1 MKNLRI
7 ILLASGDLYGGAES
21 VVYNLVKGLKEY
33 QSIDLMVVLLN
44 NRRLADLC
52 ISQGI
57 ETCVIDET
65 KYSFIQLFYHFAR
78 IVGKFRPHV
87 IHSHRYKEN
96 ILALLAKPLGDSTR
110 FITTVHGLSEGHSKL
125 KTRLLSRI
133 NQLLLRLFF
142 DRIVAVSDDIRS
154 FFINECSFPED
165 KVIRIYNG
173 IDIPS
178 VNQKKQR
185 KDKTVTIGSAG
196 RFVPVKDYLLMVD
209 IASKLCSRRKD
220 IKFILAGDGPE
231 RKNIESRIKACEI
244 DDNFLLIGHVDNMDK
259 FYASIDIYLNTS
271 FHEGLPVTILEA
283 MSYSIPVV
291 APDIGGL
298 PEVIAHDKT
307 GFLVRKR
314 NAAEFAG
321 VIENM
326 IGNNE
331 LLKTIGQNARDR
343 FEHFFSNNH
352 MAKSYLG
359 LYELLVNIKH
369 LSTT

>member
-1 MKNLRI
+1 MI
-7 ILLASGDLYGGAES
+7 IKVLIIASGDLWAGAEA
-21 VVYNLVKGLKEY
+21 VVYNLAKSLKI
-33 QSIDLMVVLLN
+33 QTSVSLMVVLLN
-44 NRRLADLC
+44 NGRLATFLKK
-52 ISQGI
+52 QGI

-65 KYSFIQLFYHFAR
+65 KYSFIQILYQFAG
-78 IVGKFRPHV
+78 IAGKFRPHV

-96 ILALLAKPLGDSTR
+96 ILALLAKPLGGGTR
-110 FITTVHGLSEGHSKL
+110 FITTVHGLSEGPSKL

-154 FFINECSFPED
+154 FFINERSFPED

-196 RFVPVKDYLLMVD
+196 RFVPVKDYFLMVD

-244 DDNFLLIGHVDNMDK
+244 DDNFLLIGHVDDMSK
-259 FYASIDIYLNTS
+259 FYAAIDIYLNTS
-271 FHEGLPVTILEA
+271 LHEGIPVTILEA

-291 APDIGGL
+291 APDVGGL

-331 LLKTIGQNARDR
+331 SLKTLGQNARNR

-352 MAKSYLG
+352 MAKSYLE
-359 LYELLVNIKH
+359 LYESLANIKH
-369 LSTT
+369 LPMT